1 MATPLK
7 KLTNYIHTQEDFKGS
22 SVTAQLI
29 DHLYTVKS
37 YSTVIATFSGNTL
50 MWFDDTS
57 YSNTTA
63 KLQYLIR
70 ANYSINELKLN
81 APKSHKVWIR

>member
-1 MATPLK
+1 MATALK
-7 KLTNYIHTQEDFKGS
+7 QLTKYIHTQESFKGS
-22 SVTAQLI
+22 SVTAQLV

-37 YSTVIATFSGNTL
+37 YSTIIATFSGNTL

-57 YSNTTA
+57 YSTTTA
-63 KLQYLIR
+63 KLQHLIR

-81 APKSHKVWIR
+81 APKSHKVWIK

>member
-1 MATPLK
+1 MATALK
-7 KLTNYIHTQEDFKGS
+7 NLTNYIHTQEDFKGS
-22 SVTAQLI
+22 SVTAKLVGDI
-29 DHLYTVKS
+29 YTVKS
-37 YSTVIATFSGNTL
+37 YSTVIATFSGDTL
-50 MWFDDTS
+50 VWFDDTS

-63 KLQYLIR
+63 KLQHLIR